1 MFPPFVCHPHG
12 GQGSQVQRRW
22 SCNDP
27 PFAIDQFFEVLDPAG
42 RVCDDEAIAQ
52 PFPGSRAYAEVFAVA
67 EEIGDLHERICSDN
81 NIAGHETSAC
91 RLPKGP

>member
-1 MFPPFVCHPHG
+1 MAINKDGFLSFAAAAVSLNHFAPL
-12 GQGSQVQRRW
+12 
-22 SCNDP
+22 

-52 PFPGSRAYAEVFAVA
+52 PFSGSRAYAEVFAVA